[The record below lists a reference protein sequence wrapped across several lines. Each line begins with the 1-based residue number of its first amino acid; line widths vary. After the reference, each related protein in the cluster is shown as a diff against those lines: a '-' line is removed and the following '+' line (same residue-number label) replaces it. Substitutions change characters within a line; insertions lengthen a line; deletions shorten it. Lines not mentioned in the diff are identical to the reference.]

1 MIKSYIA
8 KSTINF
14 VDFEFYIRPGDLLV
28 HDTANHNRMT
38 VYRNG
43 QIVKVVKQ
51 GSLGIVALLKNNFIE
66 EVVAPPAVP
75 VTPPATKPRQ
85 SQSDAT
91 VSPVEPTKTFS
102 KKDKAIP
109 REVLISDNPRLM
121 EALSKEPKEELFG
134 NNPSS
139 STTEKITIEK

>member
-1 MIKSYIA
+1 MKSYVA

-51 GSLGIVALLKNNFIE
+51 GPLGIVALLKNNFIE

-75 VTPPATKPRQ
+75 IPPPAPKPRQ

-91 VSPVEPTKTFS
+91 VSPVEPPKTFS
-102 KKDKAIP
+102 KRDKAVP
-109 REVLISDNPRLM
+109 REVPVTSSRLM
-121 EALSKEPKEELFG
+121 EALAKEPNEE
-134 NNPSS
+134 
-139 STTEKITIEK
+139 EITIEK